1 MQTTGML
8 RGTRA
13 IYFLALLAPLVDN
26 AHSYPYQIL
35 PSIPGYI
42 PVYIRNGD
50 QPLEE
55 INPALAEAFQEH
67 SGLSK
72 SIRLDH
78 NFSQLESIEESRA
91 NSVVDESRKKYYPA
105 YARES
110 GNSIAGN
117 EKREEEDTHAEK
129 NPGFQVPKLVSLYE
143 LHEKLKK
150 AQKEDQLKD
159 GSDFKVSLEK
169 VSSILSTE
177 KRDNSD
183 RLSTEIEKEESKPN
197 DLYDPN
203 PNYPELPA
211 EIGHN
216 RDTPQDFVSV
226 IGLESLTEQPNV
238 RQYKDLSHLTEEKNA
253 VDDKNTKEEEPVK
266 EQRPSDILSNVQK
279 LSPIAPPEAYAS
291 QKSDEKVEKKTEKK
305 TDSKT
310 ETLTTQEPTPLFYKD
325 LSHLSND
332 QKVIESSNKKDE
344 KSEKEEE
351 TSSDAIKD
359 TVVKETAKEKNPTNV
374 YKLSPI
380 APPEAY
386 ETEEKTTKNKVE
398 EKPINTSLVHLPI
411 HQPMVHLYK
420 DLSHLSNDEEETA
433 TEKENETPIKVESPY
448 NVSTNVFKLSP
459 IAPPEAY
466 SKKDDQDIVPS
477 AILMQE
483 IVHDDEKAESH
494 RT

>member
-1 MQTTGML
+1 MIIVNHTFS
-8 RGTRA
+8 
-13 IYFLALLAPLVDN
+13 IFVD
-26 AHSYPYQIL
+26 SYPYQIL

-55 INPALAEAFQEH
+55 INPALAEAFHEH

-78 NFSQLESIEESRA
+78 NFNEESRA

-117 EKREEEDTHAEK
+117 ERYEEEDTHAEK

-150 AQKEDQLKD
+150 TQKEDQLKD
-159 GSDFKVSLEK
+159 GSDFRVSLAK
-169 VSSILSTE
+169 VSSILSSE
-177 KRDNSD
+177 KRDHSD
-183 RLSTEIEKEESKPN
+183 RLSTEIEKDESKPN

-226 IGLESLTEQPNV
+226 IGLDSLTEQPNV

-253 VDDKNTKEEEPVK
+253 VDDKNKEEEPVK

-291 QKSDEKVEKKTEKK
+291 QKSNEKVENKTERK
-305 TDSKT
+305 TESKT
-310 ETLTTQEPTPLFYKD
+310 ETAITQEPTPLYYKD
-325 LSHLSND
+325 LSYLSNN
-332 QKVIESSNKKDE
+332 QKVIESSNKKDD
-344 KSEKEEE
+344 KSEKKEE
-351 TSSDAIKD
+351 TSSDDVKD
-359 TVVKETAKEKNPTNV
+359 KVVKETAKEENPTNV
-374 YKLSPI
+374 FKLTPI
-380 APPEAY
+380 APPETY
-386 ETEEKTTKNKVE
+386 ETKEETKEETTKKKIE
-398 EKPINTSLVHLPI
+398 EKPIDTSLVHLPI
-411 HQPMVHLYK
+411 QQPMVHLYK
-420 DLSHLSNDEEETA
+420 DLSHLSKNEEEETA

-448 NVSTNVFKLSP
+448 KVPTNVFKLSP

-466 SKKDDQDIVPS
+466 SKKDDQETVPS
-477 AILMQE
+477 AILMEE
-483 IVHDDEKAESH
+483 IVQDDKKADLTGRNDDVS
-494 RT
+494 T